1 MSIPS
6 LSEAENIW
14 EHGIAYRHKHDGWP
28 PQLEQEYRFHTTG
41 VAHFSALLA
50 EALGADAGKAYI
62 LGLLHDYGKR
72 NDEFKSNIF
81 HGLDGYR
88 EMMSMGYDEVAR
100 TCLTHT
106 FRDKNYNNDEYNY
119 PDPWLEESRE
129 LLQQYDYDDYDLIV
143 QYADLFFEG
152 LNLVKIE
159 DRIACI
165 AARYKI
171 SALQL
176 KNLSDSAF
184 NLKKQIDV
192 RCGCDSYQIL
202 GIK

>member
-1 MSIPS
+1 MTMPS
-6 LSEAENIW
+6 RFEAEKIW
-14 EHGIAYRHKHDGWP
+14 ENGIAYRHEHDGWA

-41 VAHFSALLA
+41 VARFSALLA
-50 EALGADAGKAYI
+50 EAFGIDAEKAYI

-72 NDEFKSNIF
+72 NNEFESNIF
-81 HGLDGYR
+81 HGLEGYR
-88 EMMSMGYDEVAR
+88 EMMRMGYGEVAR
-100 TCLTHT
+100 ICLTHT
-106 FRDKNYNNDEYNY
+106 FRDKDFSNEEYNY
-119 PDPWLEESRE
+119 PDQWLNESRN
-129 LLQQYDYDDYDLIV
+129 LLRQYDYDDYDLIV

-152 LNLVKIE
+152 LNIVKLD
-159 DRIACI
+159 DRIAAI

-171 SALQL
+171 SPQQL

-184 NLKKQIDV
+184 NLKKQIDF

>member
-1 MSIPS
+1 MTMPS
-6 LSEAENIW
+6 RFEAEKIW
-14 EHGIAYRHKHDGWP
+14 ENGIVYRHEHDGWA

-41 VAHFSALLA
+41 VARFSALLA
-50 EALGADAGKAYI
+50 EAFGIDAEKAYI

-72 NDEFKSNIF
+72 NNEFESNIF
-81 HGLDGYR
+81 HGLEGYR
-88 EMMSMGYDEVAR
+88 EMMRMGYDEVAR
-100 TCLTHT
+100 ICLTHT
-106 FRDKNYNNDEYNY
+106 FRDKDFSNEEYNY
-119 PDPWLEESRE
+119 PDQWLNESRN

-152 LNLVKIE
+152 LNIVKLD
-159 DRIACI
+159 DRIAAI

-171 SALQL
+171 SPQQL

-184 NLKKQIDV
+184 NLKKQIDF